1 MNEEIKKQG
10 KIFNV
15 KRVLERFLA
24 KNGYHIVL
32 LSFMLL
38 MVDMVLILL
47 GEPAGISI
55 LFLAWLM
62 LSIGSYGDLYLGKR
76 MVMQEVKR

>member
-15 KRVLERFLA
+15 KRFLERFLA

-38 MVDMVLILL
+38 MVDMVLLLL
-47 GEPAGISI
+47 GEPAGIYI
-55 LFLAWLM
+55 LFLAWLIF
-62 LSIGSYGDLYLGKR
+62 SIGSYGDLYLGKR
-76 MVMQEVKR
+76 MVMH

>member
-10 KIFNV
+10 KIFNI
-15 KRVLERFLA
+15 KRFLERFLA

-47 GEPAGISI
+47 GEPAGIYI
-55 LFLAWLM
+55 LLVAWFVLF
-62 LSIGSYGDLYLGKR
+62 IGGYGDLCLGKR
-76 MVMQEVKR
+76 KVTQEVKR

>member
-1 MNEEIKKQG
+1 MNEETTNQG

-15 KRVLERFLA
+15 KRFLERFLA

-47 GEPAGISI
+47 GEPAGIYI
-55 LFLAWLM
+55 LLVALPVLF
-62 LSIGSYGDLYLGKR
+62 IGAYGDLYLRKHI
-76 MVMQEVKR
+76 VTQEVKR

>member
-38 MVDMVLILL
+38 MVDMVLLLL
-47 GEPAGISI
+47 GKPAGIYI
-55 LFLAWLM
+55 LFLAWLIF
-62 LSIGSYGDLYLGKR
+62 SIGSYGDLYLGKR
-76 MVMQEVKR
+76 MVMQ

>member
-10 KIFNV
+10 KIFNI

-32 LSFMLL
+32 FSFMLL
-38 MVDMVLILL
+38 MVDVVLILL
-47 GEPAGISI
+47 GEPAGIYI
-55 LFLAWLM
+55 LFLAWLIF
-62 LSIGSYGDLYLGKR
+62 SIGSYGDLYLGKH
-76 MVMQEVKR
+76 MVTQ

>member
-47 GEPAGISI
+47 GEPAGIYI
-55 LFLAWLM
+55 LLVAWFVLF
-62 LSIGSYGDLYLGKR
+62 IGGYGDLYLRKR
-76 MVMQEVKR
+76 MVMQ

>member
-10 KIFNV
+10 KIFNI
-15 KRVLERFLA
+15 KRFLERFLA

-38 MVDMVLILL
+38 MVDMVLLLL
-47 GEPAGISI
+47 GKPAGIYI

-76 MVMQEVKR
+76 MVMQ

>member
-1 MNEEIKKQG
+1 MNEETTNQR
-10 KIFNV
+10 KIFNI
-15 KRVLERFLA
+15 KRFLKQFLA

-47 GEPAGISI
+47 GEPTGIYI
-55 LFLAWLM
+55 LFLAWLIF
-62 LSIGSYGDLYLGKR
+62 SIGSYGDLYLGKH
-76 MVMQEVKR
+76 MVTQ

>member
-1 MNEEIKKQG
+1 MNEEITKQG
-10 KIFNV
+10 KIFNI
-15 KRVLERFLA
+15 KRFLA

-38 MVDMVLILL
+38 MVDMVLLLL
-47 GEPAGISI
+47 GKPAGIYI

-76 MVMQEVKR
+76 MVMH

>member
-1 MNEEIKKQG
+1 MNEEITKQG
-10 KIFNV
+10 KIFNI
-15 KRVLERFLA
+15 KWFLA

-47 GEPAGISI
+47 GEPTGIYV
-55 LFLAWLM
+55 LLVAWLV
-62 LSIGSYGDLYLGKR
+62 LFIGGYGDLCLGKH
-76 MVMQEVKR
+76 MVTQEVKR